1 MQILNLTPRCPTN
14 PRSDRNDP
22 ESYSSYY
29 SKTENFRVTSAAY
42 ICKRQWR
49 IERMLQHV
57 RSMIQTRRQD
67 INRAENGMLLEMNVC
82 MACGVSKRGGEWRLP
97 LLHSAAG
104 FTSSSRGWGMGRRRS
119 AVSRPRLATDLPPR
133 PALCA
138 RCVLW
143 TPPVLAQGSRTS
155 LSSTTRTPLGPY
167 LGRIHSP
174 PTLPLAI
181 S

>member
-29 SKTENFRVTSAAY
+29 SKTEDFRVTSAAY

-67 INRAENGMLLEMNVC
+67 INRAENGTLLEMNVC

-104 FTSSSRGWGMGRRRS
+104 FTSSSRGWGVGGGTQRRFS
-119 AVSRPRLATDLPPR
+119 TCLATDLPPR

-138 RCVLW
+138 RGVCCEPRLCWRRGPEQAFRARPRHHWARISVAY
-143 TPPVLAQGSRTS
+143 TP
-155 LSSTTRTPLGPY
+155 
-167 LGRIHSP
+167 H
-174 PTLPLAI
+174 
-181 S
+181 